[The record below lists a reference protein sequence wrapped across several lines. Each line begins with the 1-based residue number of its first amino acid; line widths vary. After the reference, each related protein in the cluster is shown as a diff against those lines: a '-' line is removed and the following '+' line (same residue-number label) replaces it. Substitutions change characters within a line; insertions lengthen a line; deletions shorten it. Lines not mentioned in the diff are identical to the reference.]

1 MKKRCSSALLLL
13 LSVIVVFTAACSSA
27 GGSGQEKDLKGRELA
42 GETKSEVAKG
52 RYREEKVDLPFS
64 VQHIFDVQCG
74 EDGNVSILFEN
85 EPGSFHY
92 WQSGDGGSS
101 WEQKELGTEWLPQGY
116 RVVSASFGEKD
127 IVLSAGKMSED
138 PLDEKHAVG
147 EYAYFQME
155 HIQGDAKVR
164 ALQLPLPEPQEEHL
178 QSGYGLG
185 QILLSAEGKI
195 YGMFISGEE
204 ENSRYEVVC
213 FAPGGREILWR
224 QKTNTAE
231 IALYGDKVY
240 LSEYGGAVQVLD
252 AGSGDKLEEL
262 AIPLEANFLNSM
274 DVNTR
279 EEKIFYSNKTGIYGT
294 DDHNTLTEL
303 LVDGK
308 RSSFSDI
315 SYDIKRLCR
324 VEGDVFLLF
333 VQSAAGAGME
343 LLRYEFDAE
352 MPARPEHE
360 LVVYSLKNNY
370 VLEKMISD
378 FQSSHPEVQMIHEV
392 GMEEAAVKEEA
403 DAIGILNTEM
413 MAGTGPD
420 VLLLNG
426 LPWESYAQKG
436 MLKDLHSD
444 LASYISGE
452 EGFANLF
459 QAYQTDGAQYAAPVS
474 FKIPVVV
481 GAKEKVS
488 HIQSPA
494 DLLSAAE
501 KTEDMP
507 AFFRQDKGLLRY
519 MFSIYWRDIQKEAET
534 VSKEGLR
541 KLLETVGK
549 INNRLKE
556 TENEI
561 SLFFQEDEPEKS
573 DDVFANDT
581 FLDASNITYG
591 NVAMDLGYLSSIH
604 DFWDIVHRGF
614 SYQATAKGV
623 FSALIAG
630 INCESQQEE
639 LAREF
644 LSFML
649 GEEEQKIFIDGMYA
663 VIMGLPVNKDAFA
676 QTPSV
681 LAKGIPQEDEN
692 GSGNSEENDQ
702 WMEPQRFTQLLDD
715 AGNLT
720 IPAMENTIV
729 MDAIQ
734 KGAEGYLMGEESLE
748 AAVEEI
754 YKALELYM
762 YEKRYS

>member
-13 LSVIVVFTAACSSA
+13 LSVIVVFTTACSSA
-27 GGSGQEKDLKGRELA
+27 GGSGQEKDLKGQELA
-42 GETKSEVAKG
+42 SETERKVAKG

-64 VQHIFDVQCG
+64 VQHIFDVQCK
-74 EDGNVSILFEN
+74 EDGNVRILFEN
-85 EPGSFHY
+85 EPGSFYY

-101 WEQKELGTEWLPQGY
+101 WEQKELATEWLPQGY
-116 RVVSASFGEKD
+116 RVVSASFGEED

-147 EYAYFQME
+147 EYAYFLME
-155 HIQGDAKVR
+155 HIQGDAKVH
-164 ALQLPLPEPQEEHL
+164 ALQLPLPEPQEENL
-178 QSGYGLG
+178 QSGYGLE

-204 ENSRYEVVC
+204 ENSRYEVIC
-213 FAPGGREILWR
+213 FAPGEREVLWQ
-224 QKTNTAE
+224 QKTNTAK
-231 IALYGDKVY
+231 IALYGDKIY
-240 LSEYGGAVQVLD
+240 LSEYDGVIQVLD

-308 RSSFSDI
+308 RSRFSDI
-315 SYDIKRLCR
+315 SYDIKRLCS

-333 VQSAAGAGME
+333 VQSVAGAGME

-444 LASYISGE
+444 LASYVSGE

-488 HIQSPA
+488 QIQSPA

-519 MFSIYWRDIQKEAET
+519 MFSIYWRDIQKEDET

-541 KLLETVGK
+541 ELLETVGK

-561 SLFFQEDEPEKS
+561 SLFFQEDEPKKS

-692 GSGNSEENDQ
+692 GSENSEENDQ

>member
-13 LSVIVVFTAACSSA
+13 LSVIVVFTTACSSA
-27 GGSGQEKDLKGRELA
+27 GGSGQEKDLKGQELA
-42 GETKSEVAKG
+42 SETERKVAKG

-64 VQHIFDVQCG
+64 VQHIFDVQCK
-74 EDGNVSILFEN
+74 EDGNVGILFEN
-85 EPGSFHY
+85 EPGSFYY
-92 WQSGDGGSS
+92 WQSRDGGSS
-101 WEQKELGTEWLPQGY
+101 WEQKELATEWLPQGY
-116 RVVSASFGEKD
+116 RVVSASFGEED

-147 EYAYFQME
+147 EYAYFLME
-155 HIQGDAKVR
+155 HIQGDAKAH
-164 ALQLPLPEPQEEHL
+164 ALQLPLPEPQEENL
-178 QSGYGLG
+178 LSGYGLE

-204 ENSRYEVVC
+204 ENSRYEVIC
-213 FAPGGREILWR
+213 FAPGEREVLWQ
-224 QKTNTAE
+224 QKTNTAK

-240 LSEYGGAVQVLD
+240 LSEYDGVIQVLD

-308 RSSFSDI
+308 RSRFSDI
-315 SYDIKRLCR
+315 SYDIKRLCS

-333 VQSAAGAGME
+333 VQSVAGAGME

-352 MPARPEHE
+352 MPAQPEHE

-459 QAYQTDGAQYAAPVS
+459 QAYQTNGAQYAAPVS

-481 GAKEKVS
+481 GEKEKVS
-488 HIQSPA
+488 QIQSPA
-494 DLLSAAE
+494 GLLSAAE
-501 KTEDMP
+501 KTENMP

-519 MFSIYWRDIQKEAET
+519 MFSIYWRDIQKEDGT

-541 KLLETVGK
+541 ELLETVGK
-549 INNRLKE
+549 INDRLKE

-604 DFWDIVHRGF
+604 DFWDIVHQGF

-630 INCESQQEE
+630 INCESQQKE

-649 GEEEQKIFIDGMYA
+649 SEEEQKIFIDGMYA

-681 LAKGIPQEDEN
+681 LAKGIPQEGEN
-692 GSGNSEENDQ
+692 GSENPQENDQ

-734 KGAEGYLMGEESLE
+734 KGAEGYLLGEKSLE
-748 AAVEEI
+748 AAVEDI